1 MKGPFSK
8 CFSWQMG
15 GGKFWEENLLTGC
28 STWGINDQIIMLKEG
43 EFSLGEQVRTALRF
57 ALWD

>member
-8 CFSWQMG
+8 GFSWQM
-15 GGKFWEENLLTGC
+15 GGKFWEENLLRGC
-28 STWGINDQIIMLKEG
+28 STWGINDQIIMLKAG